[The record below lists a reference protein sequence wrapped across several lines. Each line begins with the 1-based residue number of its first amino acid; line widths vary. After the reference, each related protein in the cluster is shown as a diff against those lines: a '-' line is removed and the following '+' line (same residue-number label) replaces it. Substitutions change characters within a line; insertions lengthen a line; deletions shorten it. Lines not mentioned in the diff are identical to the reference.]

1 MFSRNCKTTQAWKH
15 SRTCSN
21 LALLLITILRYYR
34 AWHLHNVDLVLVP
47 VLTAAPPLALDICLL
62 DNKDT
67 TVNGVDNN
75 VSRLKGVGRPGTGVP
90 ESVTTTGLDII
101 RRVDIKVGNLLDL
114 GAVGEA
120 GDAGDIE
127 DAETGLVVGL
137 VVKTVVNVL
146 VVVDG
151 TSGGLVVAGNDRL
164 LKVLDI
170 PNISHGETILC
181 RAVNSG
187 AVGVD
192 LALVK
197 LIIHDDVGLPH
208 GVKNPTLMSVRSS
221 DVGSAGDDGTSI
233 TEADLVGDVVDGQGV
248 LIVAVANVA
257 AVVLLVRSTV
267 DNALS
272 VMGVAVLAAATRDVR
287 LGGVVHVDVYGSTS
301 AGVVTTGATASTAG
315 DGIVL
320 LFVGNNSVGTALDT
334 LVDVDESSV
343 GLDVESVG
351 FLGGKLKQLL

>member
-1 MFSRNCKTTQAWKH
+1 
-15 SRTCSN
+15 
-21 LALLLITILRYYR
+21 
-34 AWHLHNVDLVLVP
+34 
-47 VLTAAPPLALDICLL
+47 
-62 DNKDT
+62 
-67 TVNGVDNN
+67 
-75 VSRLKGVGRPGTGVP
+75 
-90 ESVTTTGLDII
+90 
-101 RRVDIKVGNLLDL
+101 
-114 GAVGEA
+114 
-120 GDAGDIE
+120 
-127 DAETGLVVGL
+127 
-137 VVKTVVNVL
+137 
-146 VVVDG
+146 
-151 TSGGLVVAGNDRL
+151 
-164 LKVLDI
+164 
-170 PNISHGETILC
+170 
-181 RAVNSG
+181 
-187 AVGVD
+187 
-192 LALVK
+192 
-197 LIIHDDVGLPH
+197 
-208 GVKNPTLMSVRSS
+208 MSVRSS